1 MGIIEDIQQ
10 TIGKIVKE
18 EDSNIKQIVLTFLSA
33 FTNNPQNTRILAPSS
48 EGKTYLVTK
57 IASLFSEE
65 YVIPLAQTTPKGIK
79 YCLISGKI
87 IENGNDNWQDY
98 DIAINPLEEEL
109 GKTKDKEKQQELK
122 NQIKQ
127 LRESACDKIDF
138 TNKILVF
145 LDSQSFEAFEDL
157 KPVLSHD
164 LKYLKS
170 FSVNKSKSGSLE
182 AKKTLS
188 INFPAVI
195 YCSAKDEHKRDETNE
210 ISTRFNSI
218 SLNTSS
224 RKYRK
229 MLEFEAIRSGLP
241 DYIFQEEI
249 LCEDEVEDLKQKIHD
264 LIEEIK
270 ENSETLN
277 PFALGISNLLPSDG
291 GYRTRQ
297 LKILNNNI
305 KMCTLVN
312 RDDRPKIIVDSEK
325 IPIVTRVD
333 IEEACKLTKE
343 PREIQPYK
351 IKTFNESIRPIII
364 QHGKEQCILNGNVK
378 CLTASEILEH
388 LDKSIT
394 GRQKFQETILKP
406 LVDQGFL
413 DESVDPSNKSRHIY
427 YLPQRYQNEEAVLES
442 TLIDVSLLD
451 ESCLD
456 LFIEKYIKRRFDN
469 GELTIEDENENAINP
484 EQLLIILK
492 NRHLDVQNSH
502 ELDSNETSNNIEEK
516 S

>member
-57 IASLFSEE
+57 IASLFPEE
-65 YVIPLAQTTPKGIK
+65 YIIPLAQTTPKGIR

-98 DIAINPLEEEL
+98 DTAINPLEEEL

-164 LKYLKS
+164 LKHLKS

-182 AKKTLS
+182 AKKILS

-195 YCSAKDEHKRDETNE
+195 YCSAKDEHQQDKTNE
-210 ISTRFNSI
+210 INTRFNSI

-224 RKYRK
+224 KKYRK
-229 MLEFEAIRSGLP
+229 MLEFEAIHSGLP
-241 DYIFQEEI
+241 DSIFQDEVLCEEEI
-249 LCEDEVEDLKQKIHD
+249 EELKQKIYD

-270 ENSETLN
+270 GNSETLN
-277 PFALGISNLLPSDG
+277 PFTLGISNLLPSDG

-312 RDDRPKIIVDSEK
+312 HDVRPKIIIDSIK

-351 IKTFNESIRPIII
+351 IKIFNESIRPIII
-364 QHGKEQCILNGNVK
+364 QHGRDESILNGNIK

-388 LDKSIT
+388 LDKSII
-394 GRQKFQETILKP
+394 GRQKLQETILKP

-413 DESVDPSNKSRHIY
+413 EESIDPSNKSRYIY
-427 YLPQRYQNEEAVLES
+427 YLPQRYQNKEAVLES

-451 ESCLD
+451 ESCLN
-456 LFIEKYIKRRFDN
+456 LFIDKYIKQRFDN
-469 GELTIEDENENAINP
+469 RELTIEDKNEIPINP
-484 EQLLIILK
+484 EELIVILK
-492 NRHLDVQNSH
+492 NRHSPVQNSH
-502 ELDSNETSNNIEEK
+502 KLDSNETSKDIEVM